1 MMKNALV
8 TGVSWTTGIGFA
20 ISKQLIED
28 GFYVYAVYH
37 SEDSTAKEFYEQ
49 NPNNI
54 KFLQCDLSKRE
65 SLNSLIRYF
74 TDSDIKLDAVINNA
88 GAFSG
93 EEDINN
99 YNFETWDRVFAV
111 NVTAPLILAV
121 GLKQQLKRNG
131 VIINMVST
139 DGMKG
144 SFSSMAYAA
153 SKAAL
158 INLTDSL
165 AINFGYDDKK
175 IRVTAIC
182 PGWVKSFDEADP
194 SSSEMVPF
202 ISRSTGSELCPLGR
216 FAETFEIA
224 NVVSF
229 LVSDKA
235 SFISGGVV
243 PVHGGY
249 NGVAFDMYVES
260 GRPFEGYHPE
270 EAIKAQMQKSEIAN
284 ECTK

>member
-1 MMKNALV
+1 MKNALV

-20 ISKQLIED
+20 ISKQLIAD

-37 SEDSTAKEFYEQ
+37 SEDSTAKEFYDQ

-54 KFLQCDLSKRE
+54 KFLQCDLSQRD
-65 SLNSLIRYF
+65 SLKSLISYF
-74 TDSDIKLDAVINNA
+74 KSSDIKLDAIVNNA

-99 YNFETWDRVFAV
+99 YDLETWDRVLAV
-111 NVTAPLILAV
+111 NVTAPLIISV
-121 GLKQQLKRNG
+121 GLKPQMNRNG

-165 AINFGYDDKK
+165 AINFGYDEKK
-175 IRVTAIC
+175 IRVTAVC
-182 PGWVKSFDEADP
+182 PGWVKSFDEKDP

-202 ISRSTGSELCPLGR
+202 ISRSTGSQLCPLGR
-216 FAETFEIA
+216 FAETSEIA
-224 NVVSF
+224 SVVSF
-229 LVSDKA
+229 LISDKA
-235 SFISGGVV
+235 SFISGGFV

-249 NGVAFDMYVES
+249 NGVAFDMYAES
-260 GRPFEGYHPE
+260 GRVFEGYHPK
-270 EAIKAQMQKSEIAN
+270 EAVEIQMQKVKN
-284 ECTK
+284 D

>member
-1 MMKNALV
+1 MKKALV

-20 ISKQLIED
+20 ISKQLVED
-28 GFYVYAVYH
+28 GYCVYAVYH
-37 SEDSTAKEFYEQ
+37 SEDSTAKEEFSEVH
-49 NPNNI
+49 NSI
-54 KFLQCDLSKRE
+54 EFIQCDLADR
-65 SLNSLIRYF
+65 NSIETLINRF
-74 TDSDIKLDAVINNA
+74 NNVNLDVIVNNA

-93 EEDINN
+93 GEDID
-99 YNFETWDRVFAV
+99 NFDIEIWDRVMAV
-111 NVTAPLILAV
+111 NVTAPLLLSV
-121 GLKQQLKRNG
+121 GLKENLNPNS

-139 DGMKG
+139 DGLKG

-165 AINFGYDDKK
+165 AINFGYDNKK
-175 IRVTAIC
+175 IRVTAVC
-182 PGWVKSFDEADP
+182 PGWVKTFDEKDP

-202 ISRSTGSELCPLGR
+202 ISRSTGSQLCPLGR
-216 FAETFEIA
+216 FATPEEIA

-235 SFISGGVV
+235 SFISGGFV

-249 NGVAFDMYVES
+249 NGVSFDMYAES

-270 EAIKAQMQKSEIAN
+270 EAIELQVQKCKI
-284 ECTK
+284 

>member
-1 MMKNALV
+1 MKKALV

-20 ISKQLIED
+20 VTQQLIKD
-28 GFYVYAVYH
+28 GYFVYAVYH
-37 SEDSTAKEFYEQ
+37 SAESTAKEYYDNHPDNVEFV
-49 NPNNI
+49 
-54 KFLQCDLSKRE
+54 QCDLADRE
-65 SLNSLIRYF
+65 SVSRLIERFSGITLNAI
-74 TDSDIKLDAVINNA
+74 INNA

-93 EEDINN
+93 GEDIDN
-99 YNFETWDRVFAV
+99 YDMEMWNSVFAV
-111 NVTAPLILAV
+111 NVNAPLMLSV
-121 GLKQQLKRNG
+121 GLKPNMEKG
-131 VIINMVST
+131 SVIINMVST
-139 DGMKG
+139 DGLKG

-165 AINFGYDDKK
+165 AINFGYDEKK

-182 PGWVKSFDEADP
+182 PGWVKTFDEKDP

-202 ISRSTGSELCPLGR
+202 ISRSTGSQLCPLGR
-216 FAETFEIA
+216 FANPEEIA

-235 SFISGGVV
+235 SFISGGFV

-249 NGVAFDMYVES
+249 NAVSFDMFAES
-260 GRPFEGYHPE
+260 GRDFEGYHPE
-270 EAIKAQMQKSEIAN
+270 EAIDIQKAKLL
-284 ECTK
+284 